1 MGIPNFW
8 DTAIDVINTNDD
20 YLPFSG
26 SAEGQEALKALNE
39 IPVNSSDFAEE
50 ASKDEKEFK
59 EVTIKFSP
67 KLATKFEGK
76 DGKSYYEIK
85 LPNIHEDDNK
95 PWAHFVLPEKA
106 VHEDQYSAK
115 DRLWAKLPADGDT
128 TLRRS
133 VKTDEIDPD
142 GKAVYKEEEFKLSN
156 KTLAN
161 MMDPKTRQ
169 KISQADRKDVG
180 IRITK
185 KLFGETF
192 RGKDGK
198 EYVEIRIPNEKTDD
212 KTPWAHFV
220 VNPNQVHED
229 KFVASCNVVY
239 LPEDGE
245 VTVKRDIKTDRNDE
259 NGKAVYEKKTEK
271 MSVKDIEKRFKGSRE
286 SVKDKLQ
293 SKQAEVDKAKLEAP
307 VPDKYKD
314 KSMAI

>member
-1 MGIPNFW
+1 MSDLSNM
-8 DTAIDVINTNDD
+8 NDG
-20 YLPFSG
+20 YLPFFG
-26 SAEGQEALKALNE
+26 SEEGQEAMKALNE
-39 IPVNSSDFAEE
+39 VPVNSSDFAEE
-50 ASKDEKEFK
+50 APKDENEFK

-85 LPNIHEDDNK
+85 LPNLSEDDK
-95 PWAHFVLPEKA
+95 TPWSHFVLPEKA

-115 DRLWAKLPADGDT
+115 DRLWAKLPADGTT

-133 VKTDEIDPD
+133 VKTDEIGPD
-142 GKAVYKEEEFKLSN
+142 GKAVYKDEELKLKN
-156 KTLAN
+156 QTIAKL
-161 MMDPKTRQ
+161 MDPRTRQ
-169 KISQADRKDVG
+169 KINQADRKDVG

-192 RGKDGK
+192 KGKDGK
-198 EYVEIRIPNEKTDD
+198 EYVEIRIPNENPDD

-239 LPEDGE
+239 LPESGE
-245 VTVKRDIKTDRNDE
+245 ITVKRDIKTDRSDE

-293 SKQAEVDKAKLEAP
+293 NKQAEVDKAKLEAP
-307 VPDKYKD
+307 VADKNKD